1 MKLILLAFLTI
12 ATITFGQ
19 NYDQW
24 KTYVSEEGHLSVSFP
39 EQATVLVEEKV
50 GESPKTLKYQLEG
63 GDFVYYAAVAIHES
77 DLSEIEEDLCQ
88 LSLNSF
94 TESADGAIINQRVW
108 NVQGEEGIAAKILLS
123 GKQVVYYKVVLK
135 GNLQYQ
141 LVVLGLEDSKIVADK
156 AEQFF
161 KTFRLTE

>member
-1 MKLILLAFLTI
+1 MKLILLAFLAI
-12 ATITFGQ
+12 ATISFGQ

-39 EQATVLVEEKV
+39 EQAAVLVEGED

-63 GDFVYYAAVAIHES
+63 DEFVYYAAVSIHES
-77 DLSEIEEDLCQ
+77 DLKETDEDLCQ
-88 LSLNSF
+88 LSLDSF
-94 TESADGAIINQRVW
+94 TQSVGGTIKNQSVW
-108 NVQGEEGIAAKILLS
+108 YVQGEEGIAAKMILS

-141 LVVLGLEDSKIVADK
+141 LVVLGIEDSKLVADK

>member
-1 MKLILLAFLTI
+1 MKLILLVFLTI
-12 ATITFGQ
+12 TTITFGQ

-63 GDFVYYAAVAIHES
+63 DEFVHYAAVAIHES
-77 DLSEIEEDLCQ
+77 DLSEIDEDLCQ

-141 LVVLGLEDSKIVADK
+141 LVVLGLEDTKIVADT
-156 AEQFF
+156 ADQFF